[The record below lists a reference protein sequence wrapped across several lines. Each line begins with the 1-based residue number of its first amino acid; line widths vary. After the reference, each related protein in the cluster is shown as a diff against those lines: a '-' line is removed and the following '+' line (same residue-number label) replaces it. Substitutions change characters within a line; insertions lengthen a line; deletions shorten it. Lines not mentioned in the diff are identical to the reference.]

1 MIKSDHMDEYRQI
14 MLLLDQIDG
23 VLDIV
28 TEQKREYHEAVSDI
42 PNKQEKV
49 GDRLDK
55 VFDLKDRVDGLRE
68 DFKGDVA
75 VFRAGD
81 VIG

>member
-1 MIKSDHMDEYRQI
+1 MIKTDHMEEYQQI

-28 TEQKREYHEAVSDI
+28 TEQKREYHEAVSDT

-68 DFKGDVA
+68 DFKDDVA